1 MIIDTDKQR
10 IKCQHCCKMHELPSE
25 GFAPNLEVA
34 KLIEIKPN
42 QILRGKLVNEL
53 EAISKSVRERVEQI
67 QTDLLTGEVII
78 RDQCDEIRYE
88 TQLAIEEAHLEL
100 EKIHKRFMDEIDDYE
115 RKCCRNLIKINK
127 NKRKIE
133 KHLTEA
139 NLFNSKIESLLK
151 QVQIESADIK
161 AELFEA
167 RDILSKLEKVK
178 DNLRSD
184 IFSGVC
190 LKFNKNTT
198 GVKDSTIGFIK
209 TQNSQLYFL
218 ENADRLKALDLTQ
231 KLYPNSNSIHDRPYT
246 MIFPF
251 SDSKILIIR
260 DDRRENILISITDDK
275 GEILNEKRL
284 FNSFIEGIKVTPLVK
299 DNFFFI
305 GTRNRKSSF
314 LVHSFD
320 KNLRLIAKKVFDPSL
335 YFLLSSNHHVFIGF
349 YRENSNF
356 ISLECYNSNLELLKI
371 FGQGNKDLPYYFPSS
386 ARRFLASKKYFILKS
401 HFQYESE
408 ISVIKQKNGAIKYNF
423 RVRIFDYWTLY
434 LDKFLLLLSP
444 ECNMI
449 FCYNFKGVLIDKLKL
464 NLDLHKFKFTLN
476 KELYFLDFKNNKIKL
491 LKF

>member
-1 MIIDTDKQR
+1 
-10 IKCQHCCKMHELPSE
+10 LPMG

-100 EKIHKRFMDEIDDYE
+100 ENIHKRFMDEIDDYE
-115 RKCCRNLIKINK
+115 RKCCRNLDKIDR

-133 KHLTEA
+133 KHLKEA
-139 NLFNSKIESLLK
+139 NLFNFKVESLLK
-151 QVQIESADIK
+151 QVQIGNSDIK

-167 RDILSKLEKVK
+167 RDILSTLEKVK

-184 IFSGVC
+184 LFSGIC
-190 LKFNKNTT
+190 LKFDKNPT

-218 ENADRLKALDLTQ
+218 ENVDKIKELDLTQ
-231 KLYPNSNSIHDRPYT
+231 KLYPNLDSFYNRPYT
-246 MIFPF
+246 NIFPF
-251 SDSKILIIR
+251 SDSKFLIIR
-260 DDRRENILISITDDK
+260 DDRRENILISIADK
-275 GEILNEKRL
+275 NGEILHEKRL
-284 FNSFIEGIKVTPLVK
+284 FNSFIDGMKVTPLVK
-299 DNFFFI
+299 NNFFFI
-305 GTRNRKSSF
+305 GTRDRKRSF

-320 KNLRLIAKKVFDPSL
+320 KNLRLIAKKVFDPTL
-335 YFLLSSNHHVFIGF
+335 YFLLSNNHHVFIGF

-371 FGQGNKDLPYYFPSS
+371 YGQGNKYMPYYFPSS
-386 ARRFLASKKYFILKS
+386 TRRFLASKKYFLLKT
-401 HFQYESE
+401 HFQNNSE
-408 ISVIKQKNGAIKYNF
+408 ISVIKQKNGAIKYTF
-423 RVRIFDYWTLY
+423 RVRVFDYWSLY

-444 ECNMI
+444 DCNTI
-449 FCYNFKGVLIDKLKL
+449 FCYNFRGVLIDKLRL

-476 KELYFLDFKNNKIKL
+476 KELIFLDFNNNKIKMI
-491 LKF
+491 KF